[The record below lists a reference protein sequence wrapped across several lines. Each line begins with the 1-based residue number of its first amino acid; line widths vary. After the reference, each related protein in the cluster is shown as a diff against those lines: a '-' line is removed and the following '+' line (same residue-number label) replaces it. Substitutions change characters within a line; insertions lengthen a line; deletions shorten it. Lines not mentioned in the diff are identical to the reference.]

1 MKLTPRLFQKICV
14 ESGLGCPDT
23 EYRFHP
29 VRKWRWDYAWP
40 THKLAVEQQGGI
52 WTHGKHGR
60 GSGIAKDMEKISH
73 AAALGW
79 RVILVT
85 PSQLAKPETLD
96 LIREALTFDVTKRSV

>member
-1 MKLTPRLFQKICV
+1 MKLTAPMFQALCKKA
-14 ESGLGCPDT
+14 GLPIPVA
-23 EYRFHP
+23 EHKFHP
-29 VRKWRWDYAWP
+29 VRKWRWDYAFVD
-40 THKLAVEQQGGI
+40 HKLAVEQQGGI

-85 PSQLAKPETLD
+85 PSDLAKPATLD
-96 LIREALTFDVTKRSV
+96 LIRDALRFNVQQWSE